1 MCGKVTSTRI
11 MKSFASIFFALA
23 SLTGAAV
30 AQVAQ
35 PVTAQN
41 VKINRVAPA
50 VLTTPEYTTDLP
62 NKRFEKLKWLE
73 IEAEFE
79 VSKVEL
85 VDELTV
91 KYYVLLNGKL
101 YVGDVTHENIPKGN
115 NRYSVMY
122 MSPRALE
129 KATDGKQLNSA
140 MIENIWVVLDYKG
153 QQMAIKAQTGNK
165 PLPNMQQ
172 VTGQMLPKGETPFQ
186 VLWWDRYEAVKRGG
200 TR

>member
-1 MCGKVTSTRI
+1 
-11 MKSFASIFFALA
+11 MKSFASVFFALA

-30 AQVAQ
+30 AQLAQ
-35 PVTAQN
+35 PVTAAN
-41 VKINRVAPA
+41 VKVNKIAPA
-50 VLTTPEYTTDLP
+50 VLKTPEYTTDVP
-62 NKRFEKLKWLE
+62 PKRFEKMMWLE
-73 IEAEFE
+73 VEVEFE
-79 VSKVEL
+79 VNKIDF

-129 KATDGKQLNSA
+129 KATDGKQLNA
-140 MIENIWVVLDYKG
+140 GMIENIWVVLEKQG
-153 QQMAIKAQTGNK
+153 QQLAIKAEKGNQ
-165 PLPNMQQ
+165 PLPNRQQ
-172 VTGQMLPKGETPFQ
+172 ITGQMLPKGDTPFQ
-186 VLWWDRYEAVKRGG
+186 VLWWDRYEAVKR